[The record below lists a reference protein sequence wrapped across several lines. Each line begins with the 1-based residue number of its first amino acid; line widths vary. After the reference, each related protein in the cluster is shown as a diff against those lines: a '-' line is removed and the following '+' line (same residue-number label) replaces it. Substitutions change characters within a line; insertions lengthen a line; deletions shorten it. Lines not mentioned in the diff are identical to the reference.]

1 MRRLAALAAVMCVS
15 AFGATFEVAS
25 IKPHEGPTP
34 RILDFS
40 SSGPLLKLEAY
51 TIEGL
56 IHEAYNVKSY
66 QIVYPQA
73 DTTFFDIVARAEGD
87 TVLTRDQFRP
97 LLQSLLADRF
107 GLRFH
112 REMREMPV
120 YALAQGKVGPKFK
133 ESPPD
138 APDKDQFNFKDQ
150 FYGNGRGWRIT
161 MPRGTMEGL
170 AEAIASTSGL
180 DLPVVDR
187 TGLKG
192 VYVLRIAYMTE
203 ETMANDPGPSDV
215 GVFDAMLN
223 IGLKLEVQ
231 KANVEVL
238 VVDSVGKPSAN

>member
-1 MRRLAALAAVMCVS
+1 MRRFAVIAVVMCIS
-15 AFGATFEVAS
+15 ASGATFEVAS

-40 SSGPLLKLEAY
+40 SSGPLVKLEAY

-56 IHEAYNVKSY
+56 IHEAYNLKSY
-66 QIVYPQA
+66 QIVHSQA
-73 DTTFFDIVARAEGD
+73 DNTFYDIVARAPGGE
-87 TVLTRDQFRP
+87 TLTRDQFRP
-97 LLQSLLADRF
+97 LLQTLLTDRF
-107 GLRFH
+107 GLKFH
-112 REMREMPV
+112 RETREMSV
-120 YALAQGKVGPKFK
+120 YALVPGRVGPKFK

-138 APDKDQFNFKDQ
+138 APSGDQ

-170 AEAIASTSGL
+170 ADAIASTSGL
-180 DLPVVDR
+180 DLPVVDE

-192 VYVLRIAYMTE
+192 VYDLRIAYMTE
-203 ETMANDPGPSDV
+203 ETIANDPGPSDI
-215 GVFDAMLN
+215 GVFDAVLN

-238 VVDSVGKPSAN
+238 VVDHVGKPSAN